1 MKLEDQFHPDVKSIG
16 FSWYKGVGFIFDLWH
31 KRITWS
37 PRVMVRR
44 QESKLDDMMSECWDD
59 WNK

>member
-1 MKLEDQFHPDVKSIG
+1 MQIEDQFHPDVKSIG

-31 KRITWS
+31 KRISWT
-37 PRVMVRR
+37 PKAILRR
-44 QESKLDDMMSECWDD
+44 EERSRLGSDMSEWDD